1 MHTLT
6 TVALSKHPAHMTA
19 GDIMRLA
26 HKIAKQ
32 AHKVGECY
40 AVTFGAS
47 LRLVYQMLKVKPVP
61 SMLSI
66 AALVA
71 ASFVV
76 LYCLGFTGYS
86 LEAGSIGYAI
96 LFSVFAAISAFV
108 GLTAAKEGFKIR
120 LNISKQA

>member
-1 MHTLT
+1 MNTLT
-6 TVALSKHPAHMTA
+6 LSMPPDQMTT

-47 LRLVYQMLKVKPVP
+47 LRLVYRMLRAKPVQ

-66 AALVA
+66 ATLTV

-86 LEAGSIGYAI
+86 LEAGSIGYGI
-96 LFSVFAAISAFV
+96 LFSIFAAISAFV

-120 LNISKQA
+120 LNISKQV

>member
-1 MHTLT
+1 MHALTLP
-6 TVALSKHPAHMTA
+6 KHPDHMTA

-26 HKIAKQ
+26 HKIAKSV
-32 AHKVGECY
+32 HKAGECY

-47 LRLVYQMLKVKPVP
+47 LKLVYRMLKAKPVQ

-66 AALVA
+66 ATLAV

-86 LEAGSIGYAI
+86 LDAGSIGYAA
-96 LFSVFAAISAFV
+96 LFSVFAGISAFV

-120 LNISKQA
+120 LNLTN

>member
-6 TVALSKHPAHMTA
+6 TVILPKRPDQMTA
-19 GDIMRLA
+19 GDIMRFA
-26 HKIAKQ
+26 HKLAR
-32 AHKVGECY
+32 AVHKVGECY

-47 LRLVYQMLKVKPVP
+47 LKLVYHMLKAKPVE
-61 SMLSI
+61 STLSI
-66 AALVA
+66 ATLAV

-86 LEAGSIGYAI
+86 LEAGSVGYGI
-96 LFSVFAAISAFV
+96 LFSIFAAISAFV
-108 GLTAAKEGFKIR
+108 GLTAVMESFKIY

>member
-1 MHTLT
+1 MHALTLP
-6 TVALSKHPAHMTA
+6 KHPDQMTT
-19 GDIMRLA
+19 GDIMRFA

-47 LRLVYQMLKVKPVP
+47 LRLVYQMLKAKPAQ

-66 AALVA
+66 ATLTV

-86 LEAGSIGYAI
+86 LEAGSIGYGI
-96 LFSVFAAISAFV
+96 LFSIFAAISAFV
-108 GLTAAKEGFKIR
+108 GLTAVKECTIR
-120 LNISKQA
+120 LNPAE

>member
-1 MHTLT
+1 MNTLT
-6 TVALSKHPAHMTA
+6 LPKHPDQMTA
-19 GDIMRLA
+19 GDIMRFA
-26 HKIAKQ
+26 HKIANQ

-47 LRLVYQMLKVKPVP
+47 LRLVYQMLKAKPVQ
-61 SMLSI
+61 STLSV
-66 AALVA
+66 ATLVV
-71 ASFVV
+71 ASFAV

-86 LEAGSIGYAI
+86 LEAGSVGYAVV
-96 LFSVFAAISAFV
+96 FSIFAAISAFV

>member
-6 TVALSKHPAHMTA
+6 LPKHPDHMTA

-26 HKIAKQ
+26 HKIAKRV
-32 AHKVGECY
+32 HKVGECY

-47 LRLVYQMLKVKPVP
+47 LRMVYQMLKSKPVQ
-61 SMLSI
+61 STLSI
-66 AALVA
+66 ATLVV
-71 ASFVV
+71 ASFAV

-86 LEAGSIGYAI
+86 LEAGSIGYSI
-96 LFSVFAAISAFV
+96 LFSVFAVISAFV

-120 LNISKQA
+120 LNISSKKG